1 MTHTTLRE
9 LSSTQFKQYYEIIS
23 HFLDKTPLLRLTY
36 LEKELR
42 LGQRVFLKCENSQVT
57 GSFKI
62 RAAYGALASLTKE
75 EKEVGVVSR
84 SSGNFG
90 QALAYASKE
99 QNIFCHIVVPTNCP
113 EFKVNKIR
121 GYADT
126 VTIKGATHQEGYE
139 YVNSLAVKDGLSPL
153 SPYNHYGVILGNGS
167 LAFEV
172 LQECPNV
179 STLLAP
185 VGGGGL
191 MAGISSVMKSHNPAC
206 QIIAVEPKLA
216 NDFQESFSQKKLLSK
231 DGLATIAD
239 GLRAPHVGE
248 KEWPILLKNLDHAV
262 NVTEDEI
269 RLAMKLLYQEL
280 KIAAE
285 PSGATALAGLI
296 ASAKNGLLQ
305 NKEGDIVV
313 VVSGGNIAPEDFF
326 SLI

>member
-9 LSSTQFKQYYEIIS
+9 LNSTQFKQYYETIS
-23 HFLDKTPLLRLTY
+23 HFLDKTPLLRFSS
-36 LEKELR
+36 LEKKLKV
-42 LGQRVFLKCENSQVT
+42 GQRIFLKCENSQVT

-62 RAAYGALASLTKE
+62 RAAYGALASLSKE
-75 EKEVGVVSR
+75 ERDVGVVSR

-90 QALAYASKE
+90 QALAYASRE

-113 EFKVNKIR
+113 EFKVNKIKS
-121 GYADT
+121 YTDT

-139 YVNSLAVKDGLSPL
+139 YVNSLVARDGLSPL
-153 SPYNHYGVILGNGS
+153 SPYNHYGVMLANGS

-172 LQECPNV
+172 LQDCPNI
-179 STLLAP
+179 STLFAP

-191 MAGISSVMKSHNPAC
+191 MAGISSVMKLHNPAC
-206 QIIAVEPKLA
+206 QMIAVEPRLA
-216 NDFQESFSQKKLLSK
+216 NDFQESFSQKSLLSK

-248 KEWPILLKNLDHAV
+248 KEWPILLKNVDHAT

-280 KIAAE
+280 KIVAE

-296 ASAKNGLLQ
+296 ASANSGLLQ
-305 NKEGDIVV
+305 ESEGDIVV
-313 VVSGGNIAPEDFF
+313 VISGGNIAPEDFF